1 MAYDILLGKT
11 RRNWARGAQTTVI
24 PPEIPQEGVATI
36 QLTEAEMD
44 KLADIAATKIAAD
57 MGNKAALRKMVVVR
71 KNVAK
76 LQRVARKGDPAAR
89 AKAKRA
95 LAVLEQSG
103 VFRDYQS
110 FSLTDLSGDALETS
124 LVPNTAYRAAIL
136 SRAVKLAGGRKPTT
150 KDFHGAKKS
159 VDKDMSAAGLSL
171 YLPGARPGRI
181 TLPS

>member
-11 RRNWARGAQTTVI
+11 RRNWSRGCGARSTMI
-24 PPEIPQEGVATI
+24 PPEMPQEGVATI
-36 QLTEAEMD
+36 QLTEAEVD
-44 KLADIAATKIAAD
+44 KLADIAATKVAAD
-57 MGNKAALRKMVVVR
+57 MGNKAALKKMIVVR

-76 LQRVARKGDPAAR
+76 LQKQARKGDP
-89 AKAKRA
+89 KAKRA

-110 FSLTDLSGDALETS
+110 FSLSDLSGDDVPETS

-136 SRAVKLAGGRKPTT
+136 SRAVKAAGGRKPTT
-150 KDFHGAKKS
+150 RHFHAAKKS
-159 VDKDMSAAGLSL
+159 VDKDMSAAGLAL

>member
-1 MAYDILLGKT
+1 MAYDILFGKS
-11 RRNWARGAQTTVI
+11 RRNWARGCGVAVI
-24 PPEIPQEGVATI
+24 PPEMPQAGVASI
-36 QLTEAEMD
+36 VLTEAEMD
-44 KLADIAATKIAAD
+44 KLADIAATKVAAD
-57 MGNKAALRKMVVVR
+57 MGNKAALKKMAVVR
-71 KNVAK
+71 KNVSK
-76 LQRVARKGDPAAR
+76 LQKQARKGDPKAR
-89 AKAKRA
+89 RA

-110 FSLTDLSGDALETS
+110 FSLTDLSGAVSETS

-136 SRAVKLAGGRKPTT
+136 SRAVKVAGGRRPTT
-150 KDFHGAKKS
+150 RHFHAAKKS